1 MADVF
6 ISHDA
11 EVFISHDLARARHI
25 GTQVAVMHRGQIVE
39 RADAALTRRLAV
51 LAAARAAAAAE
62 TGQRQE

>member
-6 ISHDA
+6 ISHDIA
-11 EVFISHDLARARHI
+11 QGRHSA
-25 GTQVAVMHRGQIVE
+25 TQEAVMYRGRI
-39 RADAALTRRLAV
+39 DDTPALTRRLAV